1 MRFHAT
7 IALNGKTAT
16 GIEVP
21 ADVLAALGPGKR
33 PKVTVTINGYSYP
46 STVGVMGGRSLLPV
60 SADVRAKAGVAA
72 GDEVDVDVEP
82 DTAPRTVEVPADL
95 AQALDRVPA
104 ARAAFGRLSYS
115 GQQRYVL
122 GIEQAKTAE
131 TRQRRVAK
139 AVAELS
145 ATAAPGGGPALGRRR
160 PSAKHPAP
168 SPQQPPAR
176 LAVGGHLRTAKP
188 HPGHGPG
195 QRPPLVRCQRMPVSQ
210 RRAAHLE

>member
-7 IALNGKTAT
+7 IELNGKTAT

-21 ADVLAALGPGKR
+21 AGVVAGLGQGKR

-46 STVGVMGGRSLLPV
+46 STVGVMGGRSLIPV

-72 GDEVDVDVEP
+72 GDEVDVDVVP

-95 AQALDRVPA
+95 ARALDGVPA
-104 ARAAFGRLSYS
+104 AREAFGKLSYS

-122 GIEQAKTAE
+122 AVEQAKTAE
-131 TRQRRVAK
+131 TRQRRIDK

-145 ATAAPGGGPALGRRR
+145 ATAPGNG
-160 PSAKHPAP
+160 
-168 SPQQPPAR
+168 
-176 LAVGGHLRTAKP
+176 
-188 HPGHGPG
+188 
-195 QRPPLVRCQRMPVSQ
+195 
-210 RRAAHLE
+210 